1 MSGATDLV
9 GALNQQPVSVVMTR
23 TTASKLPRSQS
34 LQSVRREHYGVRRER
49 HNKAIA
55 AMESHNADVTQ
66 TYQQGINQFSDLTLE
81 QFQALPIRGYMASA
95 KAGLPK
101 VWYTSLS
108 SSWLIALSRT
118 VAATMVSWTTRSHST
133 GPRPFPLSPRTH
145 TLPVMAPIFPR

>member
-1 MSGATDLV
+1 M

-34 LQSVRREHYGVRRER
+34 LQSVRRGHYGVRREH

-95 KAGLPK
+95 KAGLPE

-108 SSWLIALSRT
+108 SSWMIALSRI
-118 VAATMVSWTTRSHST
+118 VAATMVSWTTRGQGH
-133 GPRPFPLSPRTH
+133 FL
-145 TLPVMAPIFPR
+145 